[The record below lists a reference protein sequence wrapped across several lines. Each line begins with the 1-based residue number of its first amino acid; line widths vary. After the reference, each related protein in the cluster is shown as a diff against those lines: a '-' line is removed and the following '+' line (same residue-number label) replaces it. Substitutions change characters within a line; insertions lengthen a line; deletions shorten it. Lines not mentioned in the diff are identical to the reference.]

1 MPPPATQCWHWR
13 RGGKGVYSTFGI
25 GVVWNHALK
34 WLFSQEKAALHSAQK
49 VYVYSKSALRFL
61 RRIRRNLNRDERI
74 PSRIADHVEL
84 RLVPIEHFQA
94 LLHVLHADP
103 GAIAIQCGGWPV

>member
-61 RRIRRNLNRDERI
+61 RRVCGNLDRNTRT
-74 PSRIADHVEL
+74 PARIADHAEL
-84 RLVPIEHFQA
+84 CLVSIEYFQA
-94 LLHVLHADP
+94 LLRSEEHTSEL
-103 GAIAIQCGGWPV
+103 